1 MNAFLASVLADP
13 KGWAAAL
20 ALIGGGAIGWLWRQ
34 YSKLRDRVGKC
45 EEDRAVLHEKLATAN
60 EHLAVE
66 RGRVDVLVVL
76 LKKEVHLG

>member
-1 MNAFLASVLADP
+1 MNAFLSSVLADP
-13 KGWAAAL
+13 KGWAAAI
-20 ALIGGGAIGWLWRQ
+20 AIVGGGAIGWLWRQ

-45 EEDRAVLHEKLATAN
+45 EQDRAVLHEKLAAAN

-66 RGRVDVLVVL
+66 RGRVDVLVEL